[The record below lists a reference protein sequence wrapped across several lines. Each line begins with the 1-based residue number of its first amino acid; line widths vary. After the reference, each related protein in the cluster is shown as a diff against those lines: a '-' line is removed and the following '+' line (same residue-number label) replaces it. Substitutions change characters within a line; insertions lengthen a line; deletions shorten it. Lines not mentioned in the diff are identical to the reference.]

1 MKTILRILI
10 ILLAALVVVGV
21 TLAFTNSS
29 GTAQTAPDFQEG
41 GQRSQMGGGNFTP
54 SERPEG
60 GPGGEHEDSGS
71 TFGWLRHLLP
81 IAGIVFVVV
90 LIERFWV
97 KIFKPHPIP
106 VLVK

>member
-10 ILLAALVVVGV
+10 ILLVALVVVGV

-41 GQRSQMGGGNFTP
+41 GQHSQMGDGNFSP
-54 SERPEG
+54 GERPEG
-60 GPGGEHEDSGS
+60 GPGGEHEDSS
-71 TFGWLRHLLP
+71 FTFAWLRHLLP

-90 LIERFWV
+90 IIERFWG
-97 KIFKPHPIP
+97 KIFKPRSVPIP
-106 VLVK
+106 VK